1 MRRTWKRA
9 LTAFALAAPLAF
21 PASGFA
27 QEGGATGTAPGTPGS
42 EIPDVGRPG
51 EQAPKP
57 PKKPDIPTDTKTK
70 PEQLAPD
77 TSDQPGRG
85 GSEEQPAPREQEKQP
100 KPESELND

>member
-9 LTAFALAAPLAF
+9 LTALALAAPLAL
-21 PASGFA
+21 PASAFA
-27 QEGGATGTAPGTPGS
+27 QAGGATGTPPGS
-42 EIPDVGRPG
+42 DIPDVGRPG

-57 PKKPDIPTDTKTK
+57 PKTPRPDVPTDTRTR

-77 TSDQPGRG
+77 TGEQPGRG
-85 GSEEQPAPREQEKQP
+85 EGEEQPAPQEKQP